1 MSSLRVLAAAAL
13 LAGSSASLTVPAVAA
28 PVGQPLAATA
38 PASGVTEQVYWR
50 GRGWGWGGGAFVG
63 GLAAGALIGGAVAGA
78 PYYYGYP
85 GYYGYYYG
93 PGYYAAPAYA
103 PPPEGDAEAYCM
115 QRYRSYDPNTG
126 TFLGKDGR
134 RHPCP

>member
-1 MSSLRVLAAAAL
+1 MSLLRVVAAAGVLAATA
-13 LAGSSASLTVPAVAA
+13 ASLSVPAAAA
-28 PVGQPLAATA
+28 PIGQPLAATA
-38 PASGVTEQVYWR
+38 APAMTEQVYWR

-63 GLAAGALIGGAVAGA
+63 GLAAGALIGGAIAG

-85 GYYGYYYG
+85 GYYYGPG
-93 PGYYAAPAYA
+93 PGYYAAPAYG

>member
-1 MSSLRVLAAAAL
+1 MISSLRVVAAAAVV
-13 LAGSSASLTVPAVAA
+13 AGAVGSAVPVTAA
-28 PVGQPLAATA
+28 PLGQSLAAVR
-38 PASGVTEQVYWR
+38 PAAGATEQVYWR

-63 GLAAGALIGGAVAGA
+63 GLAAGAIIGGAIAA

-85 GYYGYYYG
+85 GYYP
-93 PGYYAAPAYA
+93 PGYYGQPAYG
-103 PPPEGDAEAYCM
+103 PPPDGGDAEAYCM